1 MKNGKLEVILGIVDF
16 DTVIAILKEVAE
28 YKDLGEDDLSK
39 RQYRC
44 VTDMVKRFE
53 EMKKEMWKDYWEVNQ
68 ETEKPFISCEDIS
81 QDEVM

>member
-1 MKNGKLEVILGIVDF
+1 MKNGKLEVTLNIVDF

-28 YKDLGEDDLSK
+28 YKNLGEDDLSK

-53 EMKKEMWKDYWEVNQ
+53 EMKKEMWEDYWKVSQ
-68 ETEKPFISCEDIS
+68 KTEKPLIFREDVS
-81 QDEVM
+81 RDEVM